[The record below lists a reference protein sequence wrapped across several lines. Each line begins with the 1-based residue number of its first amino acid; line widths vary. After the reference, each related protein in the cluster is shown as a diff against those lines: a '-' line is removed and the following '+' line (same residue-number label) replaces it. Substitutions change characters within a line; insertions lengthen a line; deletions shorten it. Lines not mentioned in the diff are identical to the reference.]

1 MAKTAH
7 EKMFGVMGNTNLKQ
21 IKIPLCFYQIKK
33 KKKTKSPTIPGNS
46 KGVEKWEHSYIA
58 SGSINWPA
66 QLGK

>member
-46 KGVEKWEHSYIA
+46 KGVEK
-58 SGSINWPA
+58 
-66 QLGK
+66 